1 MSYTRLFDILPYQ
14 LEKYPQGVA
23 FGTKV
28 NGKWE
33 TYSTQESI
41 DIVNRVSYGLMSM
54 GIRKNDKIAIISI
67 NRPEWNFMDLG
78 ILQLSANDVP
88 VYPTI
93 SMSDYEYIFNEA
105 GIKYCFVGTREL
117 YDKVKPLLKLVP
129 TLKEIYTFDK
139 IDGVPFWKDMLKDG
153 DEEQIAELEKIK
165 ASVVPN
171 DLATLIYTS
180 GTTGLPKG
188 VMLSHHNLVS
198 NVEATLSGLPITHEH
213 TVLSFLPL
221 CHSFER
227 MVTYTYMAIGAS
239 IYYAE
244 SMETIGEDLKDVKP
258 HFFTSVPR
266 LLEKVYDK
274 IMAKG
279 NALTGIKKKLFFWAI
294 DLGLKYDYRGRSAWY
309 NFQLAIANK
318 LIFSKWR
325 EALGGRIIGI
335 VTGAAALQE
344 RLARIF
350 TAGNIPVK
358 EGYGLTET
366 SPVLSY
372 NRFNEVDACFGTV
385 GIPIPGVEIKLAED
399 GEILAKGPNIMLGY
413 YKKPDETKAV
423 FNEDG
428 WFLTGDIGQW
438 VEGRFLKIID
448 RKKELYKT
456 SGGKYVAPQPL
467 ENRFKESP
475 LIEQIMVLGDDL
487 KFVSALIVPSFDNLK
502 AFCEENGIEADSLEE
517 MIANE
522 NVYAAYEAILD
533 EFNPAFSNTEQ
544 IKKIKLLPDE
554 WTEAG
559 GELTPTMKVKRKVIL
574 EKYADA
580 IREIYE
586 S

>member
-14 LEKYPQGVA
+14 LETYPQSVA
-23 FGTKV
+23 FATKV

-33 TYSTQESI
+33 TYSTRESI
-41 DIVNRVSYGLMSM
+41 DIIDRVSFGLMSL
-54 GIRKNDKIAIISI
+54 GVKKDDKIAIISI

-78 ILQLSANDVP
+78 ILQLGATDVP

-105 GIKYCFVGTREL
+105 EVKYCFVGTQEL
-117 YDKVKPLLKLVP
+117 YEKVKPLLELVP

-139 IDGVPFWKDMLKDG
+139 LDGIPFWKDMLKTG
-153 DEEQIAELEKIK
+153 DDAQVKELEQMK
-165 ASVVPN
+165 ASIKPD

-188 VMLSHHNLVS
+188 VMLSHHNIVS
-198 NVEATLSGLPITHEH
+198 NVEATLTGLPITHEH

-244 SMETIGEDLKDVKP
+244 SLETIGDDLKDVKP

-274 IMAKG
+274 IIAKG
-279 NALTGIKKKLFFWAI
+279 HELTGIKRKLFFWAI
-294 DLGLKYDYRGRSAWY
+294 DLGLAFDYRGRSAWY
-309 NFQLAIANK
+309 NFQLSIANK

-350 TAGNIPVK
+350 NAGKIQVK

-366 SPVLSY
+366 SPVLTY

-385 GIPIPGVEIKLAED
+385 GIAIPEVEIKLAED

-413 YKKPDETKAV
+413 YKKPEETKAV
-423 FNEDG
+423 FNEEG

-438 VEGRFLKIID
+438 VEGRFLKIVD

-467 ENRFKESP
+467 ENKFKESP
-475 LIEQIMVLGDDL
+475 LIEQIMVLGNDL
-487 KFVSALIVPSFDNLK
+487 KFVSALIVPSFDNLA
-502 AFCEENGIEADSLEE
+502 AFCAENGIEADSLEE
-517 MIANE
+517 MIQDE
-522 NVYAAYEAILD
+522 NVIAAYEAILD

-544 IKKIKLLPDE
+544 IKKIKLLPNE
-554 WTEAG
+554 WTEEG

-574 EKYADA
+574 EKYADE
-580 IREIYE
+580 IRSIYE
-586 S
+586 G